1 MSPHDEQT
9 ADSTLSDSHDL
20 ASVQL
25 RDIISAL
32 IAEAVI
38 VVDQNRRIRFVNQAG
53 ARMGGVESA
62 HALVTA
68 DAEAIV
74 DHWDV
79 RDDSGRPLDFDALPL
94 ARALAGHAN
103 RQILHVRRSRTDDDH
118 IILCSATPLH
128 NAAGHVELAVVVIR
142 DLTARRRAEEGQR
155 FLAEASAVLCSSLDY
170 PATLRTVAGLAV
182 PRLADAFGVYMRAA
196 DGGLVT
202 LARSHIDGNRVML
215 TSDRDAVE
223 EVLESGQ
230 PSLAPDGRRSTL
242 MVPIT
247 GTHGTMG
254 VITLIASESGR
265 RYGRA
270 DLALATQLA
279 GRVALAIDN
288 SLLCAEVRQAV
299 SLRDD
304 FLSVAGHELRTPLTA
319 LQLQLQGLMRA
330 FRRTEPLPREQ
341 LEERLEK
348 ATRNVMRLSRLV
360 SELLDVSRI
369 ATGRMVMHKEPV
381 DLAQLASEVVDRFS
395 DDPQR
400 GRSSITIEQSG
411 STLGHWDRLRL
422 DQLLT
427 KLVGNACKYGA
438 GGAVTVAVTGLGD
451 GRVRLAVR
459 DRGIGINPEI
469 QARVFGRF
477 ERGVSVRHYGGLGLG
492 LWIARQIVEAHDG
505 TIALHSQPGVGT
517 TVTIELPSSRNG
529 VVH

>member
-1 MSPHDEQT
+1 MRPHDEQT
-9 ADSTLSDSHDL
+9 ADSTLSDPPDL
-20 ASVQL
+20 SAQL
-25 RDIISAL
+25 RDSISAL
-32 IAEAVI
+32 VAEAVI
-38 VVDQNRRIRFVNQAG
+38 VVDQKRRIRFVNQAG

-62 HALVTA
+62 EVLVTA
-68 DAEAIV
+68 DAEKIV

-79 RDDSGRPLDFDALPL
+79 RNESGRPLDFEELPL
-94 ARALAGHAN
+94 ARALAGHAH
-103 RQILHVRRSRTDDDH
+103 RQILHIRRSRTDEDH

-128 NAAGHVELAVVVIR
+128 DAAGRVELAVVIIR
-142 DLTARRRAEEGQR
+142 DLTTRRRAEEGQR
-155 FLAEASAVLCSSLDY
+155 FLAEASPVLSSSLDY
-170 PATLRTVAGLAV
+170 EATLRTVAELAV
-182 PRLADAFGVYMRAA
+182 PRLADAFTVYMRAA

-202 LARSHIDGNRVML
+202 LARAHIDSNRL
-215 TSDRDAVE
+215 GLSDDRETVE

-230 PSLAPDGRRSTL
+230 PALTLNGRRSSL

-247 GTHGTMG
+247 GTHGTLG
-254 VITLIASESGR
+254 VITLLSSESGR

-288 SLLCAEVRQAV
+288 SMLCAEVRRAV
-299 SLRDD
+299 RLRDD

-319 LQLQLQGLMRA
+319 LQLHLQGLMRA
-330 FRRTEPLPREQ
+330 FRRAEPLPREQ
-341 LEERLEK
+341 LEDRLEK

-381 DLAQLASEVVDRFS
+381 DLVQLAAEVVDRFS

-400 GRSSITIEQSG
+400 GHSSITVEQSG

-422 DQLLT
+422 DQVLT

-438 GGAVTVAVTGLGD
+438 GGPVTVAVTGLGD
-451 GRVRLAVR
+451 GRVRVAVR
-459 DRGIGINPEI
+459 DRGIGIRPEI
-469 QARVFGRF
+469 QTRVFDRF
-477 ERGVSVRHYGGLGLG
+477 ERGVSDRHYGGLGLG

-505 TIALHSQPGVGT
+505 TIALDSQPGVGT
-517 TVTIELPSSRNG
+517 TVTIELPSS
-529 VVH
+529 